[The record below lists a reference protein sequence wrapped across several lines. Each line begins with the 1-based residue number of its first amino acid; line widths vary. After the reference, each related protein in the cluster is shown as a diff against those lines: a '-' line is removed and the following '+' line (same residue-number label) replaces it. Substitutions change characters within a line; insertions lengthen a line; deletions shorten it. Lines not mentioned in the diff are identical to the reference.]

1 MKKRKE
7 NVINRTMVLPKG
19 RKTMHLVSLVNP
31 SFLGVSRP
39 FVLSFVNNTQRVSHK
54 Q

>member
-19 RKTMHLVSLVNP
+19 RKTMYLVSLVNP